1 MSEMPTE
8 TNEHLEHAMHAGH
21 EVAGGNTFIGTVAMS
36 IAVLAVV
43 AATVGSLE
51 TLESGGAISAKN
63 EAVLFQNKASDSW
76 AFYQAKSLKKNMYD
90 IAGAAAAD
98 GPLKLDYAARSKRYD
113 EESADIQKDAKKLQ
127 DESAAKMVEGDTH
140 EHRHHILTAAVTFL
154 HVGIALATI
163 SIVTGGKRWPWLVAL
178 ALGLAGVVGTAYAYL
193 PMAAAAH

>member
-1 MSEMPTE
+1 MSESPTE

-21 EVAGGNTFIGTVAMS
+21 EVEGGNKFIGTVAMS

-76 AFYQAKSLKKNMYD
+76 AFYQAKSLKKNMYE
-90 IAGAAAAD
+90 IAGAGIAD
-98 GPLKLDYAARSKRYD
+98 GPLKEDYAAKSKRYD
-113 EESADIQKDAKKLQ
+113 GESADIQNEAKKLEE
-127 DESAAKMVEGDTH
+127 ESATKLKEGDVH
-140 EHRHHILTAAVTFL
+140 EHRHHVLTFAVTLL

-163 SIVTGGKRWPWLVAL
+163 SIVTGGKRWPWLVSL
-178 ALGLAGVVGTAYAYL
+178 ALGAGGIAGTAYAYL
-193 PMAAAAH
+193 PIAAH